1 MMMWRIPLLIMRSA
15 GISREMKE
23 EVMTVMVTMLRKS
36 MRKRN
41 KGVVI
46 SSLVDL
52 ISESPT
58 ILPTED
64 LLIIIRQ
71 DGRHWRS

>member
-1 MMMWRIPLLIMRSA
+1 L
-15 GISREMKE
+15 KE
-23 EVMTVMVTMLRKS
+23 EVMTVMVIVLRKS

-41 KGVVI
+41 RGVVI
-46 SSLVDL
+46 SSLVSL

-71 DGRHWRS
+71 GWWTLW

>member
-1 MMMWRIPLLIMRSA
+1 
-15 GISREMKE
+15 MKE

-64 LLIIIRQ
+64 LLIIRQ

>member
-1 MMMWRIPLLIMRSA
+1 
-15 GISREMKE
+15 MKE

>member
-64 LLIIIRQ
+64 LLIIRQ